1 MKFEDALKEAREKGT
16 ALRLK
21 GEEVYQNSHLIYKEN
36 DSIFYANGRP
46 LYDNAECALYKI
58 MAGEWEVLTV
68 PEYLDELAKKVREI
82 EYNFSKFRHISGER
96 KKEENKKYKRH
107 LTIINLSTSIL
118 AAAFIL
124 HIFSHRTK
132 IRAHKFNGKETS

>member
-46 LYDNAECALYKI
+46 LYDNAECALYNCSR
-58 MAGEWEVLTV
+58 V
-68 PEYLDELAKKVREI
+68 PRRTSKK
-82 EYNFSKFRHISGER
+82 SKR
-96 KKEENKKYKRH
+96 N
-107 LTIINLSTSIL
+107 
-118 AAAFIL
+118 
-124 HIFSHRTK
+124 
-132 IRAHKFNGKETS
+132 